1 MMLPEGSVF
10 FGNAFCLREGKTM
23 KNGNGRIVIVGGG
36 WAGCAAA
43 VQVVKGGV
51 QATLLERTDMLLGTG
66 LVGGIMRN
74 NGRFTATE
82 ECIAMGGGELFQ
94 LIDRNCRHRNI
105 NFPGHEH
112 ASLYDIGKTPG
123 AVREYLEKIGVNVVF
138 QGRVTKVEMS
148 GSRIVSVTDGQGRT
162 FEGDVY
168 LDTTGTAGPMNNCS
182 KYGNGCAMCMLRCP
196 SYGGRISL
204 TDLAGVREMQGKKS
218 DGTIGAMSG
227 SCKLYK
233 ESLAPAIVRELNEKG
248 VAVIPIPESLEE
260 DHLGIKACQQ
270 YALPAFKKNI
280 ILLDTGHAK
289 LMTPYFN
296 LERLHRIPG
305 FENARY
311 EDPYAGGMGNSMR
324 FFSMA
329 PRDDTLKV
337 DGMEN
342 LYCAGEK
349 AGLLVGHTE
358 AIVTGT
364 LAGTNA
370 VKYLR
375 GEKPVTVPRQL
386 AIGEAIAFVREEMKT
401 EKGLSRKY
409 TFSGSVLFERMKE
422 LGMDTTDLPQI
433 RSRVQQAGMTDVFRF
448 NAKACGGWRS
458 VV

>member
-1 MMLPEGSVF
+1 
-10 FGNAFCLREGKTM
+10 M
-23 KNGNGRIVIVGGG
+23 KSGQGRIIIVGGG
-36 WAGCAAA
+36 WSGCAAA
-43 VQVVKGGV
+43 VQAVKGGAQV
-51 QATLLERTDMLLGTG
+51 TLLERTDMLLGTG

-94 LIDRNCRHRNI
+94 LIDGNCRHKNV

-123 AVREYLEKIGVNVVF
+123 AVREYLEQIGVTVVF
-138 QGRVTKVEMS
+138 QARVTKAEMN
-148 GSRIVSVTDGQGRT
+148 GSRIESVTDGQGRT

-196 SYGGRISL
+196 SYGGRVSL
-204 TDLAGVREMQGKKS
+204 AGLAGVQEMQGKKP

-233 ESLAPAIVRELNEKG
+233 ESLAPAIVRQLNETG
-248 VAVIPIPESLEE
+248 VAVIPIPENLVE

-270 YALPAFKKNI
+270 YALPEFKKNI

-289 LMTPYFN
+289 LMMPYFN

-311 EDPYAGGMGNSMR
+311 EDPYAGGKGNSMR

-337 DGMEN
+337 EGVEN

-364 LAGTNA
+364 LAGINA
-370 VKYLR
+370 VKQLR
-375 GEKPVTVPRQL
+375 NEKLVTVSRQL

-401 EKGLSRKY
+401 EKGLSLKY

-422 LGMDTTDLPQI
+422 LGMYTTDLKQI

-448 NAKACGGWRS
+448 GTKARGSWRS
-458 VV
+458 AI